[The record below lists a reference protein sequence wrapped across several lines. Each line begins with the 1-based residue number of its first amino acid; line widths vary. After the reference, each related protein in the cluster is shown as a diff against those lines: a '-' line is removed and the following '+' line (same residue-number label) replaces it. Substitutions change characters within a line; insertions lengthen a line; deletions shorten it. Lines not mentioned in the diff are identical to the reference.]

1 MSATISSAS
10 SWDSCGT
17 SFLRLPPMEAASSS
31 AFSLAETRMARMSSS
46 SGMIRVTAPTSS
58 ASRRMPSSSRRRM
71 PSRSDISFCSIWGL
85 SSRSL
90 RARMSSLARAAS
102 ASASRPMANLR
113 LRSRR
118 AARCTLSKSWSSR
131 LGSSA
136 ASSEASSAVSSTTS
150 SASTASSTTSTVSE
164 ASTTS
169 STFSFSFS
177 MYSDISSSFCAL
189 GRVHWG
195 PRPGA
200 GDLYFRLGTISTPS
214 GVSCGTLHLSLECR
228 RASVYAPRSHFNRA
242 LLVTHT
248 FRIHLGM
255 WLQSADAAGYAK

>member
-46 SGMIRVTAPTSS
+46 SGMMRVTAPTSS

-136 ASSEASSAVSSTTS
+136 ASSAVSSTTS
-150 SASTASSTTSTVSE
+150 SASTASSTAPE

-169 STFSFSFS
+169 STFSFSFSFS
-177 MYSDISSSFCAL
+177 MYSDISSSFCVL

-195 PRPGA
+195 PRPDA
-200 GDLYFRLGTISTPS
+200 GDLYFRLGIISTPS

-228 RASVYAPRSHFNRA
+228 RAPVYAPRSHFNRA

-255 WLQSADAAGYAK
+255 